1 MENVPI
7 FLIIILGLGLVAL
20 GVLLW
25 LLMGPHGLLKSQKV
39 HNLSIAELERKKAE
53 FQAELR
59 EQGLMDLEKAVSEN
73 AAFIQKDVRR
83 TAAEL
88 NGYMHQELQRSL
100 DEEFSEY
107 QRAAAQ
113 INQLVGESL
122 KKVRSTIDE
131 QHRQLNQQM
140 LAELAAEKQR
150 LIEQFQANMAEI
162 ASFYIKTAIADSLSV
177 DDQLDYILAQ
187 LENNKQAIAEDLKN
201 GG

>member
-7 FLIIILGLGLVAL
+7 FLIIILALALVAI

-25 LLMGPHGLLKSQKV
+25 LLFGAQGLLNKPKL
-39 HNLSIAELERKKAE
+39 HDLSIADLEKKKAE

-83 TAAEL
+83 TATEL
-88 NGYMHQELQRSL
+88 NGYMHQELQRAL

-107 QRAAAQ
+107 HRAADQ
-113 INQLVGESL
+113 INQLVAESL
-122 KKVRSTIDE
+122 KKVRGSIDE
-131 QHRQLNQQM
+131 QHRQLSQQM

-150 LIEQFQANMAEI
+150 LIEQFQDNMAEVVG
-162 ASFYIKTAIADSLSV
+162 FYVKAAIGDSLTI